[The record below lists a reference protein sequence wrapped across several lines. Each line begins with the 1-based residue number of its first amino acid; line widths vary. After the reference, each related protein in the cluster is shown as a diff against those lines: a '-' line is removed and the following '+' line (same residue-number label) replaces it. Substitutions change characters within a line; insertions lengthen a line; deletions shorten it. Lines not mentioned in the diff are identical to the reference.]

1 MGGSLRLA
9 FKNGEEEGMGQ
20 NSKYRSAILRHIGI
34 VRLHWRNLSQ
44 LHYWL
49 RGKAKYN
56 IMSTVKKKQQEKTQ
70 CETATE
76 ER

>member
-9 FKNGEEEGMGQ
+9 FKNEEEEGMGQ
-20 NSKYRSAILRHIGI
+20 NSKYRLRHIGI
-34 VRLHWRNLSQ
+34 VRLHLRNLSQ

-56 IMSTVKKKQQEKTQ
+56 IMSTVKKTTGENTV
-70 CETATE
+70 
-76 ER
+76 